1 MICPYCNT
9 NNNPEYRFC
18 MACGS
23 KLEESVPAQT
33 VAEESSQERIEQAQE
48 FPAQSAAPEDFEVA
62 YIPTSPEPVLYSPP
76 PADPPQGELS

>member
-48 FPAQSAAPEDFEVA
+48 FPAQSVAPEDFEVA
-62 YIPTSPEPVLYSPP
+62 YIPGR
-76 PADPPQGELS
+76 PATRWHATCSVGTARRIC